1 MPECLAPLDQEPVS
15 VHAPFI
21 SYPGGQYHHEY
32 PEKRR
37 AALVAALDGVDLGAF
52 DRRVLHWLAW
62 WDVAIA
68 ASVVSLMWR
77 ARNAATQQAHRG
89 GGEPR

>member
-21 SYPGGQYHHEY
+21 SYPGGQYCHEY
-32 PEKRR
+32 PEERR
-37 AALVAALDGVDLGAF
+37 AAPGGGPRRVDLGAY

-68 ASVVSLMWR
+68 AAVVSLMWR
-77 ARNAATQQAHRG
+77 ARHAAAQQAHRG